1 MLLEDKTKEEFGYV
15 SSELSKM
22 SRKKVYVKCDYCGH
36 ILTKT
41 MKQITVGREVI
52 TKDSCKKCRFKK
64 RKEVSLAKYG
74 VKNSAQRDDVKKKL
88 STVDISQYHDQ
99 IVEMA
104 DKHGYMYIADKLGI
118 PGTSLHRYMKK
129 HNIVSECSIQ
139 QKRENTFKDKTGQDY
154 RDWKKKDL
162 TRVSQEKYGVDNPF
176 MAEEVKQKSKQTMLE
191 KYGVEHPMQSSELVS
206 RSLKTVREKYGTDNV
221 AQNHEVKEKI
231 KQTNLSRYGVE
242 NPMQN
247 KDVVQKMIDT
257 RIEQGD
263 IYVYQGKRMSELAD
277 DLGRPY
283 STLVMQIRTYGPE
296 KALKMKNKN
305 KSMLEQIME
314 SYLKDIGVN
323 YICQFRVENRIADF
337 FLPDHNLIIECD
349 GLYWHSE
356 AVIKDKYYHKNKLE
370 LYNKHRYRAL
380 FFREDEIR
388 DKFHIVKSIICNA
401 IGQNERR
408 IYARRCTAE
417 ELMSDDAAQFMEA
430 YHLMGKGSGRTFAL
444 IYKDEIVSALR
455 IRKSHKPNFH
465 EISRYCCVP
474 HTTIVGG
481 FSKLL
486 KFAHNTMFF
495 PAILTFIDRRY
506 GVGDYLPKLGFN
518 MMGDSPS
525 FKWTDG
531 EKSFH
536 RMSFPG
542 NSGYSKGMVKLW
554 DCGQARFEMVY
565 NQ

>member
-52 TKDSCKKCRFKK
+52 PKDSCKKCRFKK
-64 RKEVSLAKYG
+64 REEVSLAKYG

-99 IVEMA
+99 IVEMV
-104 DKHGYMYIADKLGI
+104 KSYGHTYIAEKLGI
-118 PGTSLHRYMKK
+118 PSTSLHRYMKK

-191 KYGVEHPMQSSELVS
+191 KYGVEHYSHDKDKLKQAQVKQLQTKVERGLV
-206 RSLKTVREKYGTDNV
+206 T
-221 AQNHEVKEKI
+221 
-231 KQTNLSRYGVE
+231 
-242 NPMQN
+242 
-247 KDVVQKMIDT
+247 
-257 RIEQGD
+257 
-263 IYVYQGKRMSELAD
+263 IYNGHTIPELAAKH
-277 DLGRPY
+277 GW
-283 STLVMQIRTYGPE
+283 SKSHFNKLVKQYGFE
-296 KALKMKNKN
+296 KAISMNKQV
-305 KSMLEQIME
+305 SYLEQVMADFLQERSIH
-314 SYLKDIGVN
+314 
-323 YICQFRVENRIADF
+323 YIHQFRVENRIADF

-370 LYNKHRYRAL
+370 LYNKHGYRAL

-408 IYARRCTAE
+408 IYARHCTAE

-486 KFAHNTMFF
+486 KFAHSTMFF

-518 MMGDSPS
+518 MMGNSPS

-531 EKSFH
+531 ENSFH

-565 NQ
+565 NH